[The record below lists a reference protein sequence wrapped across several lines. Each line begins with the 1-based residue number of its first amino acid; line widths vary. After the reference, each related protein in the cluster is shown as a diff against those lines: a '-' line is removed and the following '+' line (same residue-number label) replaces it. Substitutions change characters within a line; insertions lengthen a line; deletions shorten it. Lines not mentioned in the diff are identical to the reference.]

1 MKIPVYLCFR
11 DARYFITCYILYP
24 IYCCALHNSTIVIKK
39 GRDDYDGSIND
50 ETLLLVLPLEPEE
63 DVAGIDAN
71 VPLAMSRQFVTTL

>member
-1 MKIPVYLCFR
+1 MLDAISHILLCF
-11 DARYFITCYILYP
+11 AQLY
-24 IYCCALHNSTIVIKK
+24 HSNKK

-50 ETLLLVLPLEPEE
+50 ETLLLVLPPEPEE